1 MEFWTRARAILATG
15 ALCALSPAVAAGS
28 PESLPPQP
36 AITINGSGG
45 PNMLGTA
52 TVSIRAA
59 RFSGSWAN
67 AMQDAS
73 HNPALLQMIAP
84 ARGMQPIQ
92 QIAFVQSRVSNSI
105 RWMSDA
111 TQWGQHDYWASANQ
125 TLQTGAGDM
134 EDRAIV
140 KMQALRAL
148 GFNNSDLWLTLAR
161 DVVGGPIT
169 VLTVRVGGRYYILDD
184 TSGTPFLADSR
195 RKEFQPILSFGWTGA
210 WVHTRSPGVILAR
223 TATVASEGK

>member
-1 MEFWTRARAILATG
+1 MSVWVRARVILAAG
-15 ALCALSPAVAAGS
+15 ALCAFSPAVAAETS
-28 PESLPPQP
+28 EIMPPRP
-36 AITINGSGG
+36 IVISGAGG

-67 AMQDAS
+67 AIQDAS
-73 HNPALLQMIAP
+73 RNPALQQMVAP
-84 ARGMQPIQ
+84 ARGMPQLQ
-92 QIAFVQSRVSNSI
+92 QMAFVQSRVHNAI

-140 KMQALRAL
+140 KMQALKAL
-148 GFNNSDLWLTLAR
+148 GFNGNDLWLTLAR

-169 VLTVRVGGRYYILDD
+169 VLTVRSGGRYYILDD
-184 TSGTPFLADSR
+184 TGGAPFLADSR
-195 RKEFQPILSFGWTGA
+195 RKEFQPIFSFGTSGA
-210 WVHTRSPGVILAR
+210 WVHTRTPGVILAR
-223 TATVASEGK
+223 RESASTGR